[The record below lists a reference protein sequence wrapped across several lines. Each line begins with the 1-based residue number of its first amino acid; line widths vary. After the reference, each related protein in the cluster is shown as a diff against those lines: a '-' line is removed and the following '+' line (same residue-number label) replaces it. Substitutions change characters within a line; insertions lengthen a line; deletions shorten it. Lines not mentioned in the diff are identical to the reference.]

1 MNSLV
6 RNAGPL
12 WDEATRSPFLDALA
26 TGRLA
31 ADAFRRWLSQDCLF
45 ANDLMAF
52 QAILLAKAPRDWH
65 KPLLGGLAALDQ
77 ELDWFESSAARLQ
90 VDLDILPHPTYRRYT
105 DFLMRCAYTQ
115 PCGVLLAILFG
126 VEASY
131 HAAWSALAPS
141 GPYAEF
147 IKRWSNPDFGA
158 YTTTLGGLAER
169 NLQEAAQEHFNE
181 VLAHERDFWKMAWEG

>member
-1 MNSLV
+1 MTGINLCSGDSQRSTRARLV
-6 RNAGPL
+6 R
-12 WDEATRSPFLDALA
+12 
-26 TGRLA
+26 
-31 ADAFRRWLSQDCLF
+31 
-45 ANDLMAF
+45 
-52 QAILLAKAPRDWH
+52 IH
-65 KPLLGGLAALDQ
+65 
-77 ELDWFESSAARLQ
+77 AARLQ
-90 VDLDILPHPTYRRYT
+90 VDLDILPHPTCRRYT

-115 PCGVLLAILFG
+115 PYRVLLAILFG

>member
-1 MNSLV
+1 
-6 RNAGPL
+6 
-12 WDEATRSPFLDALA
+12 
-26 TGRLA
+26 
-31 ADAFRRWLSQDCLF
+31 
-45 ANDLMAF
+45 
-52 QAILLAKAPRDWH
+52 
-65 KPLLGGLAALDQ
+65 
-77 ELDWFESSAARLQ
+77 
-90 VDLDILPHPTYRRYT
+90 
-105 DFLMRCAYTQ
+105 MRCAYTQ